1 MNIVK
6 RAGEIGIIPVVA
18 IAKLEDALPLA
29 EALLEG
35 GLPCAEITFRTE
47 AAAEAIARIRSRFP
61 EILLGAGT
69 VLTTEQAE
77 TAIGAGAEFI
87 VSPGTN
93 LTVVDYC
100 LSKGVT
106 IFPGA
111 CTPTEIE
118 MVLSKGID
126 ALKFFP
132 AEPMGGVKF
141 LQAICA
147 PYRHVRF
154 IPTGGIDTRNIG
166 QYLALPQVVA
176 CGGSWM
182 VKPELFEAGD
192 FTKVKQLAGEAAALA
207 RESRGVRIRI
217 STASGSKWG
226 VCCE

>member
-1 MNIVK
+1 MTEISTGVFMSIVE
-6 RAGEIGIIPVVA
+6 RAREIGIVPVVS
-18 IAKLEDALPLA
+18 IPELEDALPLA

-35 GLPCAEITFRTE
+35 GLPCAEITFRTSS
-47 AAAEAIARIRSRFP
+47 AAESIARIRSRFP

-77 TAIGAGAEFI
+77 TAISAGAEFI

-106 IFPGA
+106 IFPGV

-118 MVLSKGID
+118 MGLSKGVD
-126 ALKFFP
+126 VLKFFP

-147 PYRHVRF
+147 PYKNVRF
-154 IPTGGIDTRNIG
+154 IPTGGIDMKNIG
-166 QYLALPQVVA
+166 QYLVLPQVVA

-182 VKPELFEAGD
+182 VKPELFETGD
-192 FTKVKQLAGEAAALA
+192 FAKVRRLAGEAVALA
-207 RESRGVRIRI
+207 RELRSPI
-217 STASGSKWG
+217 
-226 VCCE
+226 

>member
-1 MNIVK
+1 MTIVE
-6 RAGEIGIIPVVA
+6 RAREIGIVPVVS
-18 IAKLEDALPLA
+18 IPKLEHALPLA
-29 EALLEG
+29 ESLLEG
-35 GLPCAEITFRTE
+35 GLPCAEITFRTT
-47 AAAEAIARIRSRFP
+47 AAAEAIAKIGSRFP

-77 TAIGAGAEFI
+77 TAINAGAEFI

-93 LTVVDYC
+93 LAVVDHC

-106 IFPGA
+106 MFPGV

-118 MVLSKGID
+118 MALSKGVD
-126 ALKFFP
+126 VLKFFP

-147 PYRHVRF
+147 PYRNVQF
-154 IPTGGIDTRNIG
+154 IPTGGIDAKNIG

-192 FTKVKQLAGEAAALA
+192 FAKVKQLAGEAVALV
-207 RESRGVRIRI
+207 RELRGAVRQ
-217 STASGSKWG
+217 T
-226 VCCE
+226 

>member
-1 MNIVK
+1 MTIIE
-6 RAGEIGIIPVVA
+6 RAREIGIIPVVSVP
-18 IAKLEDALPLA
+18 KLEDALPLA

-35 GLPCAEITFRTE
+35 GLPCAEITFRTV
-47 AAAEAIARIRSRFP
+47 AAAESVARIRSRFP
-61 EILLGAGT
+61 EIFLGAGT
-69 VLTTEQAE
+69 VLTIEQAE
-77 TAIGAGAEFI
+77 TAISAGAEFI

-106 IFPGA
+106 IFPGV

-118 MVLSKGID
+118 TALSKGVD
-126 ALKFFP
+126 TLKFFP

-147 PYRHVRF
+147 PYRNVKF
-154 IPTGGIDTRNIG
+154 IPTGGIDTKNIG

-192 FTKVKQLAGEAAALA
+192 FAKVKQLTAEAVALA
-207 RESRGVRIRI
+207 RELRR
-217 STASGSKWG
+217 
-226 VCCE
+226 

>member
-1 MNIVK
+1 MTIIE
-6 RAGEIGIIPVVA
+6 RARQIGIIPVVSVP
-18 IAKLEDALPLA
+18 KLEDALPLA

-35 GLPCAEITFRTE
+35 GLPCAEITFRTA
-47 AAAEAIARIRSRFP
+47 AAAESVARIRSRFP
-61 EILLGAGT
+61 EIFLGAGT
-69 VLTTEQAE
+69 VLTIGQAE
-77 TAIGAGAEFI
+77 TAISAGAEFI

-100 LSKGVT
+100 LSRGVT
-106 IFPGA
+106 IFPGV

-118 MVLSKGID
+118 TALSKGVD
-126 ALKFFP
+126 TLKFFP

-147 PYRHVRF
+147 PYRNVKF
-154 IPTGGIDTRNIG
+154 IPTGGIDTKNVG

-192 FTKVKQLAGEAAALA
+192 FAKVKQLTAEAVALA
-207 RESRGVRIRI
+207 RELRASNQRRGR
-217 STASGSKWG
+217 
-226 VCCE
+226 